1 MTIVMTMMIVALLV
15 SLNHDDGGVR
25 TMIMMIIM
33 IMLAAAGHARV
44 KTNVSLG
51 HLPPPQVED
60 EADPDRVRH
69 LDGELEPRDEFGRP

>member
-1 MTIVMTMMIVALLV
+1 
-15 SLNHDDGGVR
+15 
-25 TMIMMIIM
+25 MIMIS
-33 IMLAAAGHARV
+33 AAVHSKL
-44 KTNVSLG
+44 KTNVSLA